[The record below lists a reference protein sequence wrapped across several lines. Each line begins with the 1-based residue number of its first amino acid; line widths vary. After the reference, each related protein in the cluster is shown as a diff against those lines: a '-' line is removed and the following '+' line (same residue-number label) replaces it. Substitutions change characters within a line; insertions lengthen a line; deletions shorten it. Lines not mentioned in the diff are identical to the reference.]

1 MATQQDI
8 GTDALLMR
16 MRFFEDEHDDL
27 VHSWSGQKYTP
38 KAVGFEEIER
48 AVRMPRLL
56 AHHRLR
62 GRGHRVV
69 RTSDGRL
76 LRPGRVQ
83 AVAGAL
89 EVVRRHDRVV
99 LAATSILTEGLL
111 TPAGP
116 RYRDTSTR

>member
-56 AHHRLR
+56 VATAGRITDFVVGGTEWYGLATDAYFVR
-62 GRGHRVV
+62 AEYKRSRGHL
-69 RTSDGRL
+69 RL
-76 LRPGRVQ
+76 CADTTASSSRRP
-83 AVAGAL
+83 A
-89 EVVRRHDRVV
+89 
-99 LAATSILTEGLL
+99 S
-111 TPAGP
+111 
-116 RYRDTSTR
+116 